1 MKCPKCG
8 RENTPGAP
16 FCADCGKSLF
26 PTDEAHE
33 AASSPTPDLLSARE
47 ALASEPAAEPSTDS
61 QEDELILAINE
72 SANPEVVIDDPQTDA
87 LLSAIS
93 AGSIRLESTS
103 DEDGEPVLTT
113 VESSSVAASPE
124 EETDF
129 PTNPDHQGSGPLL
142 NPAPQW
148 EPVSAQ
154 TAQAPE
160 PTAVSQPQAAPQPET
175 APDPAPF
182 AASAADP
189 AQAAPEAAAQ
199 GAPIPEQPIIPPNPA
214 RVHPSP
220 MQSGPE
226 AQYQKGCLAAAWG
239 DIMQT
244 KGWFGKV
251 LLLGLVGCVPI
262 LNFYVNGY
270 AMRWS
275 RELFLGKVAP
285 MPDRIFGNRMF
296 INGFFAF
303 IIGLLLSIVGG
314 LCSALLGA
322 VPIVGAICGVAI
334 YLVIA
339 LFQYIAVLRTAI
351 ADRLGAA
358 FDIAQIWRT
367 CWRNL
372 GALLC
377 ATIVPILIYTAVVFV
392 IVFALMVIVGLPL
405 IGTIAEIGVYGSS
418 SYAAAL
424 LSLMGAL
431 IPVFLIC
438 YIVGCFLDAFL
449 TLLTTR
455 ATGHY
460 VARYAQ
466 DWKAEQAVM
475 STAHI
480 NGI

>member
-33 AASSPTPDLLSARE
+33 TASSPTPDPLSARE
-47 ALASEPAAEPSTDS
+47 ALASEPSAEPSTDS

-113 VESSSVAASPE
+113 VESSSVVASPE
-124 EETDF
+124 EEADF
-129 PTNPDHQGSGPLL
+129 PTNPDHRGSGPLL

-175 APDPAPF
+175 APDPAPS

-296 INGFFAF
+296 ING
-303 IIGLLLSIVGG
+303 
-314 LCSALLGA
+314 
-322 VPIVGAICGVAI
+322 
-334 YLVIA
+334 
-339 LFQYIAVLRTAI
+339 
-351 ADRLGAA
+351 
-358 FDIAQIWRT
+358 
-367 CWRNL
+367 
-372 GALLC
+372 
-377 ATIVPILIYTAVVFV
+377 
-392 IVFALMVIVGLPL
+392 
-405 IGTIAEIGVYGSS
+405 
-418 SYAAAL
+418 
-424 LSLMGAL
+424 
-431 IPVFLIC
+431 
-438 YIVGCFLDAFL
+438 
-449 TLLTTR
+449 
-455 ATGHY
+455 
-460 VARYAQ
+460 
-466 DWKAEQAVM
+466 
-475 STAHI
+475 
-480 NGI
+480 